1 MESIPSDAEKDLEEA
16 RRRWMSVLAEADSED
31 LQSFWE
37 RYEHKPE
44 YAVVHGPEVG
54 LLMIQARIGGEGER
68 FYVGEATVTRC
79 LVRVREGRLGTAMVL
94 GRRPRHAEIA
104 AVLDAQLQDPRKREH
119 LMATF
124 VDPLWRR
131 RQEAERREAGRVA
144 STRVEFMTLVR
155 GE

>member
-1 MESIPSDAEKDLEEA
+1 MEPIPSDAERELLEA
-16 RRRWMSVLAEADSED
+16 RRRWMSILAEADWED

-44 YAVVHGPEVG
+44 YAVIHGPEIG
-54 LLMIQARIGGEGER
+54 LLMIQARVGGEGER
-68 FYVGEATVTRC
+68 FYVGEVTVTRC
-79 LVRVREGRLGTAMVL
+79 SVSVREGRVGTAMVL

-104 AVLDAQLQDPRKREH
+104 AVLDAQLQDPRQREH

-124 VDPLWRR
+124 VDPLRR
-131 RQEAERREAGRVA
+131 RKQEAERREACRVA
-144 STRVEFMTLVR
+144 ATRVEFMTLVR